1 MSSICGRL
9 PSKVVFHLKLS
20 SIEGCLPSKVVFH
33 LRSSST
39 KGHLTSKV
47 VFHKRSSS
55 IKGPFLS
62 MKVVFQRKSS
72 LWPFFTFYEQSP
84 QHKIDK
90 PFKIKP
96 WKKFEYCNFSVC
108 LDQDQSLRKMLI
120 HPHHH
125 HIWKSLYFYLS
136 MDTPIYLP
144 TMKFLV
150 QTFILEKVW
159 LEDTLPTF
167 SLDICL
173 KFHRFFLT
181 LS

>member
-1 MSSICGRL
+1 MNN
-9 PSKVVFHLKLS
+9 H
-20 SIEGCLPSKVVFH
+20 H
-33 LRSSST
+33 ST
-39 KGHLTSKV
+39 KLI
-47 VFHKRSSS
+47 SS
-55 IKGPFLS
+55 
-62 MKVVFQRKSS
+62 V
-72 LWPFFTFYEQSP
+72 
-84 QHKIDK
+84 K

-159 LEDTLPTF
+159 LEDTLPTY
-167 SLDICL
+167 SLDICP
-173 KFHRFFLT
+173 KFRRFFLLDPLLT
-181 LS
+181 LFQVRKIFAHLWSVTEALQFYKGFQGCSFKAPVL